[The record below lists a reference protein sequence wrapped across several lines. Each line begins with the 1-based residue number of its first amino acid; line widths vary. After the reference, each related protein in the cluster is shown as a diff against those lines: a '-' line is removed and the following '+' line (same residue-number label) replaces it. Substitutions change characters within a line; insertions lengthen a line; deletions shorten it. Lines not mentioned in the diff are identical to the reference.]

1 MKKHMLDI
9 LACPMDKNYP
19 LDLIELHVKELE
31 NDNLRESNFK
41 FPNDEKKTIK
51 NNLTV
56 NQEINNIR
64 AEVNKDKDKVIVII
78 EGILYCRKCLRFY
91 PIIDEIPIMLPD
103 ELREKEKDL
112 EFLNK
117 WKNNIPQKILKNANP
132 WHL

>member
-1 MKKHMLDI
+1 MLDI

-19 LDLIELHVKELE
+19 LDLIELQVKEFE
-31 NDNLRESNFK
+31 NDNLRESDFM
-41 FPNDEKKTIK
+41 NDDKTSKK
-51 NNLTV
+51 NNLV
-56 NQEINNIR
+56 INQENDIR
-64 AEVNKDKDKVIVII
+64 GEGTKDKIIIII
-78 EGILYCRKCLRFY
+78 EGILYCKKCLRFY

-117 WKNNIPQKILKNANP
+117 WKNNIPQKILNNANP

>member
-1 MKKHMLDI
+1 MLDI

-19 LDLIELHVKELE
+19 LDLIELQVKEFE
-31 NDNLRESNFK
+31 NDKLRESDFL
-41 FPNDEKKTIK
+41 NDDKTSKK
-51 NNLTV
+51 NNLV
-56 NQEINNIR
+56 INQENDTR
-64 AEVNKDKDKVIVII
+64 GEGTKDKIIIII
-78 EGILYCRKCLRFY
+78 EGILYCKKCLRFY

-117 WKNNIPQKILKNANP
+117 WKNNIPQNILNNSNP

>member
-1 MKKHMLDI
+1 MLDI

-19 LDLIELHVKELE
+19 LDLIELQVKEFE
-31 NDNLRESNFK
+31 NDNLRERDFL
-41 FPNDEKKTIK
+41 NDDKTSKK
-51 NNLTV
+51 NNLV
-56 NQEINNIR
+56 INQENDIR
-64 AEVNKDKDKVIVII
+64 GERTKDKIIIII
-78 EGILYCRKCLRFY
+78 EGILYCKKCLRFY

-117 WKNNIPQKILKNANP
+117 WKNNIPQKILNNANP

>member
-19 LDLIELHVKELE
+19 LDLIELQVKEFE
-31 NDNLRESNFK
+31 NDNLRESDFL
-41 FPNDEKKTIK
+41 NDDKTSKK
-51 NNLTV
+51 NNLV
-56 NQEINNIR
+56 INQENDIR
-64 AEVNKDKDKVIVII
+64 GEGTKDKIIIII
-78 EGILYCRKCLRFY
+78 EGILYCKKCLRFY

-117 WKNNIPQKILKNANP
+117 WKNNIPQKILNNANP

>member
-1 MKKHMLDI
+1 MLDI

-19 LDLIELHVKELE
+19 LDLIELHVKEYE
-31 NDNLRESNFK
+31 SDNLRESKFK
-41 FPNDEKKTIK
+41 FADDDDKKTKK
-51 NNLTV
+51 NNFTG
-56 NQEINNIR
+56 NQEIDDIR
-64 AEVNKDKDKVIVII
+64 GEVTKDKVIVII
-78 EGILYCRKCLRFY
+78 EGILYCKKCLRFY

-117 WKNNIPQKILKNANP
+117 WKNNIPQRLLKNANP

>member
-1 MKKHMLDI
+1 MLDI

-41 FPNDEKKTIK
+41 FPNDEKKNKK

-64 AEVNKDKDKVIVII
+64 AEVNKDKDKDKVIVII

-117 WKNNIPQKILKNANP
+117 WKDNITQKILKNANP

>member
-1 MKKHMLDI
+1 MLDI

-31 NDNLRESNFK
+31 NDNLRESKFK

-103 ELREKEKDL
+103 ELREKKKDL

>member
-1 MKKHMLDI
+1 MLDI

-19 LDLIELHVKELE
+19 LDLIELHVKEFE
-31 NDNLRESNFK
+31 DDNLRESK
-41 FPNDEKKTIK
+41 FPNDDKNTKKNKI
-51 NNLTV
+51 TV
-56 NQEINNIR
+56 NEENEIR
-64 AEVNKDKDKVIVII
+64 GDVNKDKDKVIVII
-78 EGILYCRKCLRFY
+78 EGILYCKKCLRFY

-117 WKNNIPQKILKNANP
+117 WKNNIPQKILDNANP

>member
-1 MKKHMLDI
+1 MLDI

-19 LDLIELHVKELE
+19 LDLIELHVKEFE
-31 NDNLRESNFK
+31 NDNLREIK
-41 FPNDEKKTIK
+41 FPNDYKNKNTKT
-51 NNLTV
+51 NNITV
-56 NQEINNIR
+56 NQENDIR
-64 AEVNKDKDKVIVII
+64 GEVKKDKVIVII
-78 EGILYCRKCLRFY
+78 EGILYCKKCLRFY

-117 WKNNIPQKILKNANP
+117 WKNNIPQKILNNANP

>member
-9 LACPMDKNYP
+9 LACPIDKNYP
-19 LDLIELHVKELE
+19 LELIELYVKEFE
-31 NDNLRESNFK
+31 NANLRESNFL
-41 FPNDEKKTIK
+41 NDEKNSK
-51 NNLTV
+51 NDNLVV
-56 NQEINNIR
+56 NQDNDIR
-64 AEVNKDKDKVIVII
+64 GDVSKDKIIVII
-78 EGILYCRKCLRFY
+78 EGILYCKKCLRFY

-117 WKNNIPQKILKNANP
+117 WKNNIPQTILNNANP

>member
-1 MKKHMLDI
+1 MLDI

-19 LDLIELHVKELE
+19 LDLIEFHVKEFE
-31 NDNLRESNFK
+31 NNNLRNLRESKFK
-41 FPNDEKKTIK
+41 FSNDNKKIKK
-51 NNLTV
+51 NNLTFS
-56 NQEINNIR
+56 QEFDDIR
-64 AEVNKDKDKVIVII
+64 EAINKDKEKVIVIV
-78 EGILYCRKCLRFY
+78 EGILYCKKCLRFY

-117 WKNNIPQKILKNANP
+117 WKNNIPQKILDNANP

>member
-1 MKKHMLDI
+1 MLDI

-19 LDLIELHVKELE
+19 LDLIELQVKEFE
-31 NDNLRESNFK
+31 NDILRESDFL
-41 FPNDEKKTIK
+41 NDDKTSKK
-51 NNLTV
+51 NNLV
-56 NQEINNIR
+56 INQENDIR
-64 AEVNKDKDKVIVII
+64 GEGTKDKIIIII
-78 EGILYCRKCLRFY
+78 EGILYCKKCLRFY

-117 WKNNIPQKILKNANP
+117 WKNNIPQKILNNANP

>member
-1 MKKHMLDI
+1 MLDI

-31 NDNLRESNFK
+31 NDNLRKSKFK
-41 FPNDEKKTIK
+41 FPNDDKKTKK

-56 NQEINNIR
+56 NKEINNIR
-64 AEVNKDKDKVIVII
+64 AEVNNDKVIVII
-78 EGILYCRKCLRFY
+78 EGILYCKKCLRFY

-117 WKNNIPQKILKNANP
+117 WKNNIPQKILDNANP

>member
-1 MKKHMLDI
+1 MLDI

-31 NDNLRESNFK
+31 NDNLRKSKFK
-41 FPNDEKKTIK
+41 FPNDDKKTKK

-56 NQEINNIR
+56 NKEINNIR

-78 EGILYCRKCLRFY
+78 EGILYCKKCLRFY

-117 WKNNIPQKILKNANP
+117 WKNNIPQKILDNANP

>member
-1 MKKHMLDI
+1 MLDI

-19 LDLIELHVKELE
+19 LDLIELQVKEFE
-31 NDNLRESNFK
+31 TDNLRESDFL
-41 FPNDEKKTIK
+41 NDDKTSKK
-51 NNLTV
+51 NNLV
-56 NQEINNIR
+56 INQENDIR
-64 AEVNKDKDKVIVII
+64 GEGTKDKIIIII
-78 EGILYCRKCLRFY
+78 EGILYCKKCLRFY

-117 WKNNIPQKILKNANP
+117 WKNNIPQKILNNANP

>member
-1 MKKHMLDI
+1 MLDI

-19 LDLIELHVKELE
+19 LDLIELQVKEFE
-31 NDNLRESNFK
+31 NNNLRESDFL
-41 FPNDEKKTIK
+41 NDDKTSKKK
-51 NNLTV
+51 NLV
-56 NQEINNIR
+56 INQENETRGEGI
-64 AEVNKDKDKVIVII
+64 KDKIIIII
-78 EGILYCRKCLRFY
+78 EGILYCKKCLRFY

-117 WKNNIPQKILKNANP
+117 WKNNIPQKILNNANP

>member
-1 MKKHMLDI
+1 MLDI

-19 LDLIELHVKELE
+19 LDLIELHVKEYE
-31 NDNLRESNFK
+31 SDNLRESKSKSQYYN
-41 FPNDEKKTIK
+41 KKTKK
-51 NNLTV
+51 NNLTG
-56 NQEINNIR
+56 NQEIDDMIGKIN
-64 AEVNKDKDKVIVII
+64 KDKVIVII
-78 EGILYCRKCLRFY
+78 EGILYCKKCLRFY

-117 WKNNIPQKILKNANP
+117 WKNNIPQRILKNANP